1 MGSKFPLHEPIVG
14 RVWDSGL
21 DYVRKTILEILVMT
35 HNCYEINFGSCNF
48 DAIHISTY

>member
-21 DYVRKTILEILVMT
+21 DYVRKTILETLVMT
-35 HNCYEINFGSCNF
+35 HNRSEIYFGSWNC
-48 DAIHISTY
+48 DIIHIKTY

>member
-21 DYVRKTILEILVMT
+21 DYVRKTILETLVIVIGFILGVG
-35 HNCYEINFGSCNF
+35 I
-48 DAIHISTY
+48 AIPYT